1 MYNKTFANT
10 NKCFLDL
17 LTNKEY
23 QKIILEKIPYGQ
35 QHEFEPYEVLYKL
48 INKDKILFNWS
59 DSLKDSQPAI
69 DCVDITTSPYTL
81 I

>member
-1 MYNKTFANT
+1 MNNSLKTKTFVNT

-23 QKIILEKIPYGQ
+23 QKIILEKTPYGQ
-35 QHEFEPYEVLYKL
+35 QHEFEPYEVLFKL

-59 DSLKDSQPAI
+59 DPLKDGPLGLKGSYAA
-69 DCVDITTSPYTL
+69 DN
-81 I
+81 

>member
-23 QKIILEKIPYGQ
+23 QKIILNKVPYGQ

-48 INKDKILFNWS
+48 INKDKL
-59 DSLKDSQPAI
+59 L
-69 DCVDITTSPYTL
+69 
-81 I
+81 

>member
-1 MYNKTFANT
+1 MTVNKTFANA

-48 INKDKILFNWS
+48 INKDKL
-59 DSLKDSQPAI
+59 L
-69 DCVDITTSPYTL
+69 
-81 I
+81 

>member
-1 MYNKTFANT
+1 MSYKTY
-10 NKCFLDL
+10 LDL

-35 QHEFEPYEVLYKL
+35 QHEFEPYEVLFKL

-59 DSLKDSQPAI
+59 NPLKDNQPAI